1 MERYRILLNGCV
13 LGCALAW
20 AGPVAAQSDQAIY
33 SDALV
38 NGWQNWSWAAVNLAN
53 GSPVHSGTASASVSA
68 DAWEA
73 IYLHHDAFD
82 TGGYS
87 DLTFW
92 IHGGSAGGQ
101 LLQVQALLS
110 GTAQTVV
117 ALAPLPANTW
127 QKISIPLSS
136 LGVAGKPNMD
146 GFWIQDRSGTTQ
158 PTFYVDDASLTAV
171 PAPPVVNVSVDAAQT
186 VRTIDRRHFGVN
198 AAVWDAVFDTT
209 TTISLLTEMGDQSL
223 RFPGGSLSDDYH
235 WQSNTTGS
243 NTWQWATSFDHFAHV
258 ATTVVAQV
266 FVTANYGSGTATE
279 AADWVRYANLT
290 KGYGFRYWEVG
301 NENYGSWETDLNTRP
316 HDPFTYANR
325 FRDYSGQMKGADPAA
340 RVGVVVVTGE
350 DSYANYTDHP
360 AINPRTGQTH
370 NGWTPVLLATLQSLG
385 VTPDFVIYHRYAQAP
400 GAETDAGLLQSSG
413 SWAADAADL
422 RQQLNDYLGTP
433 GAGVELVCTE
443 NNSVYSNPGKQTTSL
458 VNGLFLAD
466 SIGNALKTE
475 FNGVTWWDLRN
486 GQDTANNNST
496 SLYGWRL
503 YGDYGIVDGANPA
516 GPADRY
522 PTFYV
527 AKLLQY
533 FARGGDVL
541 VSAGSDYSLLAPY
554 AARRGDG
561 SLALLFINKSA
572 STTLNAAISINGYSP
587 GGTIYSYSYGIPQDE
602 AARTGVGSADIA
614 SASYSGGGST
624 FSFSFPAYSAT
635 VLSLNGAPPPPPPPA
650 TRQPDNQ
657 IKNSGDSAYIGDNIY
672 NTDGSNQTKAQ
683 SVKAGRSATFDFMI
697 QNDGTDTDAFTLQGD
712 GSSTGFA
719 VKYYT
724 GTSGGADITTAVT
737 SGSYAINNL
746 APGGNQV
753 IRAVVTV
760 ARGTAVG
767 VVKDCLVVSTSAADG
782 TKRDAVKARVT
793 VK

>member
-127 QKISIPLSS
+127 QRISIPLSS
-136 LGVAGKPNMD
+136 LGVADKPNRD

-279 AADWVRYANLT
+279 AADWGRYPDPP
-290 KGYGFRYWEVG
+290 KGSWFPYLEVG

-400 GAETDAGLLQSSG
+400 GDDKSRS
-413 SWAADAADL
+413 
-422 RQQLNDYLGTP
+422 
-433 GAGVELVCTE
+433 
-443 NNSVYSNPGKQTTSL
+443 
-458 VNGLFLAD
+458 
-466 SIGNALKTE
+466 
-475 FNGVTWWDLRN
+475 
-486 GQDTANNNST
+486 
-496 SLYGWRL
+496 
-503 YGDYGIVDGANPA
+503 PA
-516 GPADRY
+516 
-522 PTFYV
+522 
-527 AKLLQY
+527 
-533 FARGGDVL
+533 
-541 VSAGSDYSLLAPY
+541 
-554 AARRGDG
+554 
-561 SLALLFINKSA
+561 
-572 STTLNAAISINGYSP
+572 
-587 GGTIYSYSYGIPQDE
+587 
-602 AARTGVGSADIA
+602 
-614 SASYSGGGST
+614 
-624 FSFSFPAYSAT
+624 
-635 VLSLNGAPPPPPPPA
+635 
-650 TRQPDNQ
+650 
-657 IKNSGDSAYIGDNIY
+657 
-672 NTDGSNQTKAQ
+672 
-683 SVKAGRSATFDFMI
+683 
-697 QNDGTDTDAFTLQGD
+697 
-712 GSSTGFA
+712 
-719 VKYYT
+719 
-724 GTSGGADITTAVT
+724 
-737 SGSYAINNL
+737 
-746 APGGNQV
+746 
-753 IRAVVTV
+753 
-760 ARGTAVG
+760 
-767 VVKDCLVVSTSAADG
+767 
-782 TKRDAVKARVT
+782 
-793 VK
+793 